1 MTELRLLGLSHIG
14 FAVRSIDEF
23 RDTWGVLLGITDW
36 LVRELPQPDGTLQLR
51 GRVQPPAFSRAAFAR
66 LADTAIELVEPH
78 TGHTRT
84 SAWLAE
90 RGPGI
95 HHLAFWVD
103 DLPAAI
109 AALGEQVEVSY
120 SPVAL
125 LHPALGKPTSGAL
138 TSGALTIGALPE
150 RLLPAAFWAYTEH
163 TGARVPWC
171 LELLDVR
178 SAATVRAAFGDYLL
192 YPPSLEEPS

>member
-1 MTELRLLGLSHIG
+1 MSSLRLLGLSHVG

-23 RDTWGVLLGITDW
+23 RASWGAVLGITDW
-36 LVRELPQPDGTLQLR
+36 LVRDLPQPAGALQLR
-51 GRVQPPAFSRAAFAR
+51 GEVQGPAFSRAAFAR

-103 DLPAAI
+103 NLDEALAG
-109 AALGEQVEVSY
+109 LGEQVEVSY
-120 SPVAL
+120 SPVDV
-125 LHPALGKPTSGAL
+125 HPGHSPRQAVFTTGSLDEG
-138 TSGALTIGALPE
+138 
-150 RLLPAAFWAYTEH
+150 LLPRGFWAYTEA
-163 TGARVPWC
+163 TGAPVPWC
-171 LELLDVR
+171 LELLDIR
-178 SAATVRAAFGDYLL
+178 GIDTVRAAFGEHLC
-192 YPPSLEEPS
+192 YPPGAGS